1 LSTDELAIVVPLVQ
15 AGVIPKD
22 AVEQC
27 FGIWQ
32 SYRKQGKP
40 VSLLKIMAKKG
51 LMTQTQALLLSGAP
65 LVERQPFLPNYRL
78 LRHVGEGGMADVYEA
93 TYEHVK
99 ARVALKVLKA
109 EFCLQ
114 DAYRMRFKREAKILE
129 SLDHENIVEGREWQ
143 SQDGVDFYAMAFV
156 DGTSMLAILEAG
168 VEIKE
173 GMALHVAAQVAS
185 ALEHMRQKGIVH
197 RDVKPG
203 NLVIDSDGTV
213 RIIDFG
219 FAKVMKGMWQDVGSE
234 TTVGTVEYMSPEQ
247 ARGETN
253 VDSRAD
259 VYSLGATLFHMA
271 TGELPFN
278 GESNDEIMFGHVK
291 KPLEFTDA
299 QRAKLSVATI
309 FILKKAMSKDPAE
322 RYETP
327 QQMLDDINALCMPQ
341 IAERGPVPDVVH
353 EASVEAAPIAIP
365 QPGAATTPRRHA
377 PRHRSRV
384 HSRLHP
390 RRPHR

>member
-1 LSTDELAIVVPLVQ
+1 MSTDELSIVVPLVQ
-15 AGVIPKD
+15 AGVLPKD
-22 AVEQC
+22 AVEAC

-51 LMTQTQALLLSGAP
+51 LMTPTQALLLSGAP

-99 ARVALKVLKA
+99 ARVALKVLKG
-109 EFCLQ
+109 EYCLQ
-114 DAYRMRFKREAKILE
+114 GPYRVRFKREAQILLA
-129 SLDHENIVEGREWQ
+129 LDHENIVEGREFC
-143 SQDGVDFYAMAFV
+143 SLDDVDFYAMAFV
-156 DGTSMLAILEAG
+156 DGTSMLAILDAG
-168 VEIKE
+168 VEIAE
-173 GMALHVAAQVAS
+173 GMALHVAAQVAD
-185 ALEHMRQKGIVH
+185 ALEHMRQRGIVH

-203 NLVIDSDGTV
+203 NLVIDSAGNV

-271 TGELPFN
+271 TGELPFD
-278 GESNDEIMFGHVK
+278 GESNDEIMYGHVK
-291 KPLEFTDA
+291 KPLEFTDE
-299 QRAKLSVATI
+299 QRARLTQATM
-309 FILKKAMSKDPAE
+309 FIVKKAMAKDPAD
-322 RYETP
+322 RYDTP
-327 QQMLDDINALCMPQ
+327 QAMLDDIRRLGGPLV
-341 IAERGPVPDVVH
+341 AERGPVPDVVH
-353 EASVEAAPIAIP
+353 EASVETAPIELP
-365 QPGAATTPRRHA
+365 QPTSPASAARRRQRARLHARFQQRRH
-377 PRHRSRV
+377 
-384 HSRLHP
+384 
-390 RRPHR
+390 RR

>member
-1 LSTDELAIVVPLVQ
+1 LSTDELSIVVPLVQ
-15 AGVIPKD
+15 AGVISK
-22 AVEQC
+22 AATEEC

-32 SYRKQGKP
+32 AYRKQGKP
-40 VSLLKIMAKKG
+40 VSLLRIMAKKG
-51 LMTQTQALLLSGAP
+51 LMTETQAMLLSGAP
-65 LVERQPFLPNYRL
+65 LVDRQPFLPNYKL

-93 TYEHVK
+93 TYEEVK

-114 DAYRMRFKREAKILE
+114 DAYRMRFKREAQILLA
-129 SLDHENIVEGREWQ
+129 LDHENIVEGREHDTK
-143 SQDGVDFYAMAFV
+143 DGVDYYAMAFV
-156 DGTSMLAILEAG
+156 DGTSMLSILEAG

-173 GMALHVAAQVAS
+173 GMALHVAVQVAS
-185 ALEHMRQKGIVH
+185 ALEHMRQRGIVH

-203 NLVIDSDGTV
+203 NLVIDSAGTV

-219 FAKVMKGMWQDVGSE
+219 FAKVMKGMWQDVGAE
-234 TTVGTVEYMSPEQ
+234 TTVGTVEYMAPEQ

-271 TGELPFN
+271 TGELPFK
-278 GESNDEIMFGHVK
+278 GDSNDEIMFGHVK
-291 KPLEFTDA
+291 TPLSFTEA

-309 FILKKAMSKDPAE
+309 FVLKKAMSKVPAE

-327 QQMLDDINALCMPQ
+327 QAMLDDMKSLCSPQ
-341 IAERGPVPDVVH
+341 IAARGPVPDVVH

-365 QPGAATTPRRHA
+365 APRPAVAPRRPARPH
-377 PRHRSRV
+377 SRV
-384 HSRLHP
+384 HP
-390 RRPHR
+390 RRPRR